1 MKCSVTIW
9 MMLWKRSSRGN
20 SRSMCKVEVCSIH
33 SVFLNVT
40 SVSCKNVSV
49 QFPHTDIPV
58 QNDSTFCSASNIRP
72 VVLVSDGK
80 KDGMKVQRVGEEGS
94 DRFWSHL
101 SDPSSQ
107 MASCRIVEMMTP
119 PLYMVPDDVQ
129 TFSVGCAISYYS
141 SRTKGFLFIQ
151 VIQWMGLCG
160 QM

>member
-1 MKCSVTIW
+1 
-9 MMLWKRSSRGN
+9 
-20 SRSMCKVEVCSIH
+20 MCKVEVCSIH

-58 QNDSTFCSASNIRP
+58 QNDSTLRGCRLCSASNIRP

-80 KDGMKVQRVGEEGS
+80 KDGMKVQRGGEEGS

-129 TFSVGCAISYYS
+129 TFSVRCAISYYS